1 LAKKSESGEDRTLT
15 TRQGHP
21 VADNQS
27 QRTVGSRGPATLE
40 NYHFLE
46 KISHFDRE
54 RIPER
59 VVHAR
64 GFVCYGEF
72 EADGMI
78 GDEPASRYTRAKI
91 FSEKGKRTPLAIR
104 FSTVIGGRDSSE
116 VARDPRGFAVKFYT
130 EDGNWDLV
138 GNNLAVFFIRDAIK
152 FPDVIHSLKPDPV
165 TFRQEPNRIFDFM
178 SQTPESMHMLTHLF
192 SPRGIPASYRHMEG
206 FGVNTYKMVNA
217 EGSTVL
223 VKYHFHPRCGIAS
236 LTQAEAEKV
245 QGKDLGSAS
254 KDLYEAIERGEY
266 PQWDMYVQIMEDHE
280 HPELDWDPLDDTKI
294 WPEHQ
299 FPLRHVGVMTLN
311 RNVSDHHNE
320 NEQIAMG
327 TGVLVDGLDFSDDKM
342 LVGRTFSYSD
352 TQRYRV
358 GPNYLQL
365 PVNQPKGVQG
375 VHTNQRGGQMSYGVD
390 LAPGQN
396 PHVNF
401 EPSIHNGLHEAP
413 RKPNNPPEIRGRLT
427 QSVIER
433 RNDYVQ
439 ARGRYCTMMDWER
452 DDLVKNM
459 GDLLG
464 ACERDVQER
473 MLWHLFLVH
482 DDYGTRVGKALGM
495 TAADV
500 KHLQP
505 LNGQVLTEE
514 DQRRLQR
521 LGSNGD
527 TIDSTVWGTWT
538 SSVTNYQA
546 SADEVLNGMRGVEA
560 KPAPRPSPEPEVARR

>member
-1 LAKKSESGEDRTLT
+1 MAKKRDEKTPDSTLT

-21 VADNQS
+21 VSNNQS

-78 GDEPASRYTRAKI
+78 GNEPTTKYTRAKL
-91 FSEKGKRTPLAIR
+91 FAGKGKKTPLAIR

-138 GNNLAVFFIRDAIK
+138 GNNLAIFFIRDAVK
-152 FPDVIHSLKPDPV
+152 FPDVIHSLKPDPI

-217 EGSTVL
+217 DGGTVL
-223 VKYHFHPRCGIAS
+223 VKYHFHPRCGLAS
-236 LTQAEAEKV
+236 LTAEEAGNVQA
-245 QGKDLGSAS
+245 KDLGSAS
-254 KDLYEAIERGEY
+254 KDLFEAIERKDF
-266 PQWDMYVQIMEDHE
+266 PQWDMFVQIMDDNE
-280 HPELDWDPLDDTKI
+280 HSELEWDPLDDTKI
-294 WPEHQ
+294 WPEDQ
-299 FPLRHVGVMTLN
+299 FPLRHIGVMTLN

-352 TQRYRV
+352 TQRHRV
-358 GPNYLQL
+358 GTNYLQL
-365 PVNQPKGVQG
+365 KVNQPKGVEG
-375 VHTNQRGGQMSYGVD
+375 VQTNQRGGQMSHGVD

-413 RKPNNPPEIRGRLT
+413 RKPYNGPEIKGRLT
-427 QSVIER
+427 QSVLER

-439 ARGRYCTMMDWER
+439 ARARYNTMMDWER
-452 DDLVKNM
+452 NDLVANM
-459 GDLLG
+459 GDLLSQ
-464 ACERDVQER
+464 CERDVQER
-473 MLWHLFLVH
+473 MLWHFFLVH
-482 DDYGTRVGKALGM
+482 DDYGTRVGKLLNL
-495 TAADV
+495 TAGDV
-500 KHLQP
+500 SKLEP
-505 LNGQVLTEE
+505 LTGQVLTDE
-514 DQRRLQR
+514 DQKR
-521 LGSNGD
+521 LGKLGNNGD
-527 TIDSTVWGTWT
+527 KIDPNAWGKWT
-538 SSVTNYQA
+538 SSVHNYQA
-546 SADEVLNGMRGVEA
+546 KADEVLNGMVKTE
-560 KPAPRPSPEPEVARR
+560 PAPVPTPA